1 MSIVFF
7 GTPRLAVP
15 SLEYLIQ
22 AGEDVRAVVTQK
34 DKRRTRRGEPVPSP
48 VKESAL
54 RHDMPVLQPASMKD
68 EGFLGELRGLEPEF
82 IVVVAY
88 GKILSQAVLD
98 APSVAPINLHASLL
112 PRYRGASP
120 IAWAIING
128 ECETGL
134 TTMFITRELDTGDI
148 VLKERM
154 EIREEDTTES
164 VSLRMAERGG
174 PLLAKTLDGLRDG
187 SLRGIPQ
194 EGESTY
200 APLLTKEDGHMPWS
214 KPSRKLYNFV
224 RGMHPWPGA
233 FTFLDGLRLRILRAR
248 ASEEEGEPGVIRHVS
263 KESFS
268 VGCGKGMLEIQELQ
282 PEGKRA
288 MSAAQFLSGHEVKAG
303 MRLT

>member
-22 AGEDVRAVVTQK
+22 AGEHVRAVVTQK
-34 DKRRTRRGEPVPSP
+34 DKRRTRRGEAVPSP

-54 RHDMPVLQPASMKD
+54 RQGITVLEPTSMKD
-68 EGFLGELRGLEPEF
+68 EDFLRELRALEPEF

-88 GKILSQAVLD
+88 GKILSQSVLD

-128 ECETGL
+128 ERETGL
-134 TTMFITRELDTGDI
+134 TTMFITRELDTGDM
-148 VLKERM
+148 VFRERM
-154 EIREEDTTES
+154 EIREDDTTES
-164 VSLRMAERGG
+164 LSLRMAQRGG
-174 PLLAKTLDGLRDG
+174 PLLKKTIDGLRDG
-187 SLRGIPQ
+187 TLRGIPQ

-214 KPSRKLYNFV
+214 KPSGKLYNFV

-233 FTFLDGLRLRILRAR
+233 FTFLDGLRLRILGAR
-248 ASEEEGEPGVIRHVS
+248 ASEGEGEPGVIQHVS

-268 VGCGKGMLEIQELQ
+268 VGCGEGILEIRELQ

-288 MSAAQFLSGHEVKAG
+288 MSAAQFLSGHDVKEG

>member
-15 SLEYLIQ
+15 SLEYLIK
-22 AGEDVRAVVTQK
+22 AGEHVRAVVTQK
-34 DKRRTRRGEPVPSP
+34 DKRRARRGEPVPSP
-48 VKESAL
+48 VKEAAL
-54 RHDMPVLQPASMKD
+54 RHGMPVLEPASMKD
-68 EGFLGELRGLEPEF
+68 EGFLRDLRGLEPEF

-98 APSVAPINLHASLL
+98 APTVAPINLHASLL

-128 ECETGL
+128 ERETGL

-148 VLKERM
+148 VLQERVK
-154 EIREEDTTES
+154 IREDDTTES
-164 VSLRMAERGG
+164 LSLRMAESGG
-174 PLLAKTLDGLRDG
+174 PLLKMTLDGLRDG

-194 EGESTY
+194 EGESNY
-200 APLLTKEDGHMPWS
+200 APLLRKEDGHMPWS
-214 KPSRKLYNFV
+214 KPAGKLYNFI

-233 FTFLDGLRLRILRAR
+233 FTFLEGLRLRILRAR
-248 ASEEEGEPGVIRHVS
+248 VSEGEGEPGVIQHVS

-268 VGCGKGMLEIQELQ
+268 VGSGEGILEIRELQ

-288 MSAAQFLSGHEVKAG
+288 MSAAQFLSGHAVKAG
-303 MRLT
+303 IRLT

>member
-15 SLEYLIQ
+15 SLEYLIKE
-22 AGEDVRAVVTQK
+22 GEHVRAVVTQK
-34 DKRRTRRGEPVPSP
+34 DKRRARRGEPVPSR
-48 VKESAL
+48 VKERAL
-54 RHDMPVLQPASMKD
+54 RHGIPVLEPASMKD
-68 EGFLGELRGLEPEF
+68 EGFLRELRGLEPEF

-98 APSVAPINLHASLL
+98 APTVAPINLHASLL

-128 ECETGL
+128 ERETGL

-148 VLKERM
+148 VLQERVK
-154 EIREEDTTES
+154 IREDDTTES
-164 VSLRMAERGG
+164 LSLRMAESGG
-174 PLLAKTLDGLRDG
+174 P
-187 SLRGIPQ
+187 GIPQ
-194 EGESTY
+194 EGESNY
-200 APLLTKEDGHMPWS
+200 APLLRKEDGHMPWS
-214 KPSRKLYNFV
+214 KPAGKLYNFI

-233 FTFLDGLRLRILRAR
+233 FTFLEGLRLRILRAR
-248 ASEEEGEPGVIRHVS
+248 VSEGEGEPGVIQHVS

-268 VGCGKGMLEIQELQ
+268 VGSGEGILEIRELQ

-288 MSAAQFLSGHEVKAG
+288 MSAAQFLSGHAVKEG